1 MATITFNYDEYNP
14 IAQKTL
20 DYLKSLGIFKVQK
33 QKKTS
38 IDEALEDI
46 EKGRV
51 YRIINRQKK
60 KNE

>member
-1 MATITFNYDEYNP
+1 METIVFKYDEYNP
-14 IAQKTL
+14 IALKTL
-20 DYLKSLGIFKVQK
+20 DYLKSSGIFKVQK
-33 QKKTS
+33 KKKTS

-60 KNE
+60 KDE

>member
-1 MATITFNYDEYNP
+1 MATIIFNYDEYNP

-33 QKKTS
+33 QKMTS

-51 YRIINRQKK
+51 YRIVNRQKEK
-60 KNE
+60 SE